1 MLGNDTLNIHI
12 FSSIEKIREKNP
24 ADLVFIIQK
33 QLKKLKDSNNLTDSF
48 SDRMKSLINAGK
60 LLNKN
65 NCNAVFYCVNQ
76 EIIYK
81 SIVDLFSEMIP
92 PDF

>member
-1 MLGNDTLNIHI
+1 M
-12 FSSIEKIREKNP
+12 
-24 ADLVFIIQK
+24 
-33 QLKKLKDSNNLTDSF
+33 KKLQDSKDLIDNSV

-65 NCNAVFYCVNQ
+65 NYAVFHYVNQ

-92 PDF
+92 PDFQTTPTSLAVLVSVIHLDIVLE

>member
-1 MLGNDTLNIHI
+1 
-12 FSSIEKIREKNP
+12 
-24 ADLVFIIQK
+24 
-33 QLKKLKDSNNLTDSF
+33 
-48 SDRMKSLINAGK
+48 MKSLINAGR

-81 SIVDLFSEMIP
+81 STVDLFSEMIP
-92 PDF
+92 PDFQTPTTSLVALVSVIHLYIVLE